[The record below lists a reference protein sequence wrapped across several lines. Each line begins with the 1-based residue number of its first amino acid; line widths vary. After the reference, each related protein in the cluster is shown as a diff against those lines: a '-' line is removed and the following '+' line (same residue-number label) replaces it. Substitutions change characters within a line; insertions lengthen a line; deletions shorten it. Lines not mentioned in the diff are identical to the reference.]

1 MKPSP
6 QKIIKLWRFNCENFD
21 VYRMGSL
28 FWEVVAYHWKAVAQG
43 GLTISEIAVLH

>member
-6 QKIIKLWRFNCENFD
+6 QKMIKLWRFNCENFD

-28 FWEVVAYHWKAVAQG
+28 FWEVVAYKRRSHKDV
-43 GLTISEIAVLH
+43 